1 MKNSILTPFILSIL
15 FINLTFA
22 QQDVPFDKKLFPD
35 QKEEFKE
42 AEKEMEKGD
51 KLFLYEGNFAFALK
65 HYMNAYAFNPNY
77 SLLNYRIGYA
87 ILQGHHK
94 TEAVKYLD
102 KAYRLDHNVAKDIE
116 EELGYA
122 HHLNEDWD
130 EAMKWYKAFENKL
143 MAAKDKKNAA
153 QIDYALKKLEKR
165 IDECKNGKELSKN
178 PIRVFIDN
186 IGTSINTEYPEY
198 GVTLSADE
206 SIMMVTSKRPGST
219 GFDVISEKDIKKEH
233 QEEDYA
239 EDIYMST
246 KNSDGTWKMV
256 ENMGKPINGP
266 EHDATVNLSADGMS
280 LLMYNSDNGGD
291 LFESHLEGDK
301 WSKPKNIGKPINS
314 KYHDSHAT
322 YSPDKKRIYFVSSR
336 EEDNY
341 GIIDPASPFPGK
353 THDIYYSDWN
363 AEKEE
368 WGDAKNIG
376 PVINTPYNEAGVFM
390 HPDGRTLYFSSEG
403 HNSMGSYD
411 IFKSVF
417 DDKTG
422 QWSKPENLGYP
433 VNGPD
438 VDAFFVISANGRR
451 GYFAANH
458 ADSEGE
464 EDIYVITFLGPVKK
478 AVLISEDNLLASEK
492 NPISQKI
499 IEPKVA
505 MNTAKTTIL
514 KGRTL
519 DEMTGEP
526 VGSSIELVDNK
537 KNKVVATFKSNTSTG
552 KFLVSLPSG
561 TNYGIAVKAEGYL
574 FHSEN
579 FDLPDTAAYQEVEKD
594 IYLKK
599 VVVGKSIVL
608 RNIFF
613 DVAKSSLRSESTAE
627 LNRLVALMVEN
638 PSIRIEIGGHTD
650 NVGSDEYNQKLSENR
665 AKSVV
670 DYLIENGINK
680 GRLEWKGYG
689 EASPIA
695 GNDTPEGRQQNRRT
709 EFKII
714 K

>member
-1 MKNSILTPFILSIL
+1 MRKHIVSTLLLSIIYL
-15 FINLTFA
+15 SGAFA
-22 QQDVPFDKKLFPD
+22 QQDTPFDKKLFKD
-35 QKEEFKE
+35 QKDEFKD
-42 AEKEMEKGD
+42 AEKEFEDGN
-51 KLFLYEGNFAFALK
+51 KLFLYDGNFAFALK
-65 HYMNAYAFNPNY
+65 HYMKAYDFNPN
-77 SLLNYRIGYA
+77 SALLNYRIGYC

-102 KAYRLDHNVAKDIE
+102 KAYKLNPEVAKDIE

-122 HHLNEDWD
+122 HHLNGDWD
-130 EAMKWYKAFENKL
+130 EAIKWYKAFEAKL
-143 MAAKDKKNAA
+143 MAAKDKKNAE
-153 QIDYALKKLEKR
+153 QIDYALTKLEKR
-165 IDECKNGKELSKN
+165 IEECKNGIELSKN
-178 PIRVFIDN
+178 PVRVFIDN
-186 IGTSINTEYPEY
+186 IGTKINSEYPEY
-198 GVTLSADE
+198 GVSLSADE
-206 SIMMVTSKRPGST
+206 SIMMITSKRPGST
-219 GFDVISEKDIKKEH
+219 GFDVLTEKDIKKEH
-233 QEEDYA
+233 MEEDYA
-239 EDIYMST
+239 EDIYVT
-246 KNSDGTWKMV
+246 YKDSDGNWSKLQ
-256 ENMGKPINGP
+256 NMGKPINGP

-314 KYHDSHAT
+314 KFHDSHAT

-341 GIIDPASPFPGK
+341 GINDPSSPFPGK
-353 THDIYYSDWN
+353 THDIYYSDWDEN
-363 AEKEE
+363 KGR

-376 PVINTPYNEAGVFM
+376 PVINTKYNEAGVYM

-411 IFKSVF
+411 IFKSVY
-417 DDKTG
+417 DPDKE

-458 ADSEGE
+458 ADSQGE
-464 EDIYVITFLGPVKK
+464 EDIYVITFLGPEKK
-478 AVLISEDNLLASEK
+478 AVLVSEDNLLASEK
-492 NPISQKI
+492 NPITQRI
-499 IEPKVA
+499 IEPKMA

-519 DEMTGEP
+519 DELTGEP
-526 VGSSIELVDNK
+526 VGASIELVDNN
-537 KNKVVATFKSNTSTG
+537 KNKLVATFKSNSASG

-561 TNYGIAVKAEGYL
+561 TNYGIAVKADGYL

-599 VVVGKSIVL
+599 VQVGKSIVL
-608 RNIFF
+608 KNIFF
-613 DVAKSSLRSESTAE
+613 DVAKSTLRSESTAE
-627 LNRLVALMVEN
+627 LNRLVALMNEN
-638 PSIRIEIGGHTD
+638 PTIRIEIGGHTD
-650 NVGSDEYNQKLSENR
+650 NVGSDDYNQKLSENR
-665 AKSVV
+665 AKAVV
-670 DYLIENGINK
+670 DYLISNGINK
-680 GRLEWKGYG
+680 SRLEWKGYG
-689 EASPIA
+689 ESTPLAS
-695 GNDTPEGRQQNRRT
+695 NDTPEGRQQNRRT

>member
-1 MKNSILTPFILSIL
+1 MKNSIIAAFILSIL
-15 FINLTFA
+15 SISVTFG
-22 QQDVPFDKKLFPD
+22 QKDTPFDKKLFPD
-35 QKEEFKE
+35 QKDALKE

-51 KLFLYEGNFAFALK
+51 KLFLYDGNFAYALK
-65 HYMNAYAFNPNY
+65 HYMKAYDFNPNY
-77 SLLNYRIGYA
+77 SLLNYRIGYC

-94 TEAVKYLD
+94 TDAVKYLD
-102 KAYRLDHNVAKDIE
+102 KAYQLNPEVAKDIE

-130 EAMKWYKAFENKL
+130 EAIKWYKAFERKL
-143 MAAKDKKNAA
+143 MAAKDKKNAE
-153 QIDYALKKLEKR
+153 QIDYALKKIEKR
-165 IDECKNGKELSKN
+165 IQECKNGKELSKT

-186 IGTSINTEYPEY
+186 MGPEINSEYPEY
-198 GVTLSADE
+198 GISLSADE
-206 SIMMVTSKRPGST
+206 SIVMVTSKRPGST
-219 GFDVISEKDIKKEH
+219 GFDMLTEKDIQKEH
-233 QEEDYA
+233 KEEDYA
-239 EDIYMST
+239 EDIYVAYKGTDGKWT
-246 KNSDGTWKMV
+246 KLQ
-256 ENMGKPINGP
+256 NMGKPINTD

-301 WSKPKNIGKPINS
+301 WSRPKDLGKPINS
-314 KYHDSHAT
+314 KFHDSHAT

-341 GIIDPASPFPGK
+341 GIVDPASPFPGK
-353 THDIYYSDWN
+353 THDIYYSDWD
-363 AEKEE
+363 EDKER
-368 WGDAKNIG
+368 WGDVKNIG

-403 HNSMGSYD
+403 HNTMGSYD
-411 IFKSVF
+411 IFKSVY
-417 DDKTG
+417 DEEKG

-438 VDAFFVISANGRR
+438 VDAFFVISANNRR

-458 ADSEGE
+458 TDSYGE
-464 EDIYVITFLGPVKK
+464 EDIYVITFLGPEKQ
-478 AVLISEDNLLASEK
+478 AVLVSEDNLLASEK

-505 MNTAKTTIL
+505 LSSAKTTIL

-526 VGSSIELVDNK
+526 VGSSIELVDNN
-537 KNKVVATFKSNTSTG
+537 KNKLVATFKSNSATG

-579 FDLPDTAAYQEVEKD
+579 FDLPDTAAFQEVEKD
-594 IYLKK
+594 IFLKK

-613 DVAKSSLRSESTAE
+613 DVAKSTLRSESTAE
-627 LNRLVALMVEN
+627 LNRLVALMDEN
-638 PSIRIEIGGHTD
+638 PTIRIEIGGHTD

-665 AKSVV
+665 AKAVV
-670 DYLIENGINK
+670 DYLIANGINK
-680 GRLEWKGYG
+680 SRLEWKGYG
-689 EASPIA
+689 ETTPLAT
-695 GNDTPEGRQQNRRT
+695 NDTPEGRQQNRRT